1 MNLVFLRATS
11 LLVLPAIL
19 FASRLTTPAAALPDP
34 QRIREIAGWLPAHA
48 AGIGQPIASRAAWE
62 KVAADYPQLNEV
74 IAQAVKA
81 AAKPLERQRDDL
93 FLEFSQN
100 GNRERWQTAENPR
113 RERIQTFAL
122 AECLENKGRFVA
134 PLEQAIAA
142 ICAEK
147 TWVLS
152 AHDRSLRNFHGEAVE
167 IDLGA
172 AMMAGTLATTD
183 YLLGDKLSPATR
195 RLIHENLQRRI
206 FTPYQSVINGKSR
219 SYFWIHGINNW
230 NAVCLDGVTTAAL
243 AELDSPAERAW
254 YIAVAEKNLE
264 YYFAGF
270 TPDGYCVEGLGYW
283 VYGFGNYALLAETI
297 RQATGGHLDLLAQ
310 PPAAQPAL
318 FGARTEILNGIYPSI
333 ADCHP
338 GNQPAPDLMYFLNR
352 RFGWQLPAW
361 SAPELKGEL
370 HNRVTMAFLPSDL
383 PVIHAENNLGEIPW
397 RTGFP
402 QGGVFIFRPG
412 PAAPVPFAACI
423 KGGNNGVSHGHND
436 AGSFSVVAGHNMVI
450 CDPGGEVYT
459 ARTFG
464 PRRYDSKVL
473 NSFGHAVP
481 VVGGQLQHDGSDAKA
496 VILSTNFTEA
506 ADSITFDLRSA
517 YSVAGLKK
525 LERTFV
531 YQRGKSAAL
540 TVTDNA
546 AFAKPNTFE
555 SALITW
561 GTVTRLNG
569 NRLIIQDGDDTV
581 GVDIDTQGQ
590 PCHIKQERIDEDV
603 SNHRQPTRVG
613 IVLDAKATA
622 FQVTLKIQPAAGA
635 NEK

>member
-19 FASRLTTPAAALPDP
+19 FASRLAAPAAALPDP
-34 QRIREIAGWLPAHA
+34 QRIQEIAGWLPAHA
-48 AGIGQPIASRAAWE
+48 AGNGLPIANRAAWE
-62 KVAADYPQLNEV
+62 KVAADYPQIKEV
-74 IAQAVKA
+74 IAQAVKT
-81 AAKPLERQRDDL
+81 AAKPLEPQRDDL

-100 GNRERWQTAENPR
+100 GNRERWQTAEMPR

-122 AECLENKGRFVA
+122 AECLENQGRFVA

-147 TWVLS
+147 TWALS
-152 AHDRSLRNFHGEAVE
+152 AHDRSLRNFHGETVE

-172 AMMAGTLATTD
+172 ASLGGTLATTD

-195 RLIHENLQRRI
+195 RLIHENLARRI
-206 FTPYQSVINGKSR
+206 FAPYEAAINGKSR
-219 SYFWIHGINNW
+219 GFFWIHGINNW

-243 AELDSPAERAW
+243 TELDSPAKRAW
-254 YIAVAEKNLE
+254 YIAVAEKNLD

-270 TPDGYCVEGLGYW
+270 TRDGYCVEGLGYW
-283 VYGFGNYALLAETI
+283 GYGFGNYALLAETI
-297 RQATGGHLDLLAQ
+297 RQATGGHLDLLAE
-310 PPAAQPAL
+310 PSAAQPAL

-338 GNQPAPDLMYFLNR
+338 GSQPAPDLMYFLNR

-383 PVIHAENNLGEIPW
+383 PVIHAGNNLGEIPW

-402 QGGVFIFRPG
+402 QGGVFILRPG
-412 PAAPVPFAACI
+412 PAAPVPFAVCI

-436 AGSFSVVAGHNMVI
+436 AGSFSVVAGNNMVI

-459 ARTFG
+459 SRTFG
-464 PRRYDSKVL
+464 PHRYDSKVL

-496 VILSTNFTEA
+496 VILSTNFTAA
-506 ADSITFDLRSA
+506 ADSLTFDLRSA

-531 YQRGKSAAL
+531 YQRGKSPSL
-540 TVTDNA
+540 TVQDNVVYS
-546 AFAKPNTFE
+546 KPNTFE

-569 NRLIIQDGDDTV
+569 NCLIIQDGDDTV
-581 GVDIDTQGQ
+581 RVDIDTQGQ
-590 PCHIKQERIDEDV
+590 PYHIKQERIDEDV

-613 IVLDAKATA
+613 IELDTKATT
-622 FQVTLKIQPAAGA
+622 FQVTLTIQSVTGA
-635 NEK
+635 TGK

>member
-34 QRIREIAGWLPAHA
+34 QRIQEIAGWLPAHA
-48 AGIGQPIASRAAWE
+48 AGIGQPIANRAAWE

-93 FLEFSQN
+93 FLEYSKN

-195 RLIHENLQRRI
+195 RLIRDNLQRRI
-206 FTPYQSVINGKSR
+206 FTPYQSVINGTSR

-243 AELDSPAERAW
+243 TELDSPAERAW

-506 ADSITFDLRSA
+506 ADSISFDLRSA

-531 YQRGKSAAL
+531 YQRGKSPAL

>member
-48 AGIGQPIASRAAWE
+48 AGIGQPIANRAAWE

-152 AHDRSLRNFHGEAVE
+152 AHDRSLRNFHGETVE

-195 RLIHENLQRRI
+195 RLIRDNLQRRI
-206 FTPYQSVINGKSR
+206 FTPYQSVINGTSR

-243 AELDSPAERAW
+243 TELDSPAERAW

-383 PVIHAENNLGEIPW
+383 PVIHAENNLCEIPW

-412 PAAPVPFAACI
+412 PPRPCRLPRASKAATMA
-423 KGGNNGVSHGHND
+423 
-436 AGSFSVVAGHNMVI
+436 
-450 CDPGGEVYT
+450 
-459 ARTFG
+459 
-464 PRRYDSKVL
+464 
-473 NSFGHAVP
+473 
-481 VVGGQLQHDGSDAKA
+481 
-496 VILSTNFTEA
+496 
-506 ADSITFDLRSA
+506 
-517 YSVAGLKK
+517 
-525 LERTFV
+525 
-531 YQRGKSAAL
+531 
-540 TVTDNA
+540 
-546 AFAKPNTFE
+546 
-555 SALITW
+555 
-561 GTVTRLNG
+561 
-569 NRLIIQDGDDTV
+569 
-581 GVDIDTQGQ
+581 
-590 PCHIKQERIDEDV
+590 
-603 SNHRQPTRVG
+603 
-613 IVLDAKATA
+613 
-622 FQVTLKIQPAAGA
+622 
-635 NEK
+635 

>member
-1 MNLVFLRATS
+1 MKFVFLRATS

-19 FASRLTTPAAALPDP
+19 FSTRLTAPAAALPDP

-48 AGIGQPIASRAAWE
+48 TGIGQPIANRAAWE
-62 KVAADYPQLNEV
+62 KVAADYPQLKEV
-74 IAQAVKA
+74 ISQAVKV
-81 AAKPLERQRDDL
+81 AAKPLEPQRDDL

-100 GNRERWQTAENPR
+100 GNRERWQTAEMPR
-113 RERIQTFAL
+113 RDRIQTFAL
-122 AECLENKGRFVA
+122 AECLENQGRFLA

-142 ICAEK
+142 VCAEK
-147 TWVLS
+147 TWLLS
-152 AHDRSLRNFHGEAVE
+152 AHDRSLRNFHGETIE

-172 AMMAGTLATTD
+172 ASVGCLLATTD
-183 YLLGDKLSPATR
+183 YLLGEKLSPATR
-195 RLIHENLQRRI
+195 RLIHENLARRI
-206 FTPYQSVINGKSR
+206 FTPYEAAINGKSR
-219 SYFWIHGINNW
+219 GFFWIHGINNW
-230 NAVCLDGVTTAAL
+230 NAVCLDGVTSAAL
-243 AELDSPAERAW
+243 TELDSPAERAW
-254 YIAVAEKNLE
+254 YIAVAEKNLD

-270 TPDGYCVEGLGYW
+270 TRDGYCVEGLGYW
-283 VYGFGNYALLAETI
+283 GYGFGNYALLAETI

-310 PPAAQPAL
+310 PVAAQPAL

-338 GNQPAPDLMYFLNR
+338 GNRPAPDLMYFLNR

-361 SAPELKGEL
+361 TSPDLKGEL
-370 HNRVTMAFLPSDL
+370 NNRVTMAFLPSDL
-383 PVIHAENNLGEIPW
+383 PVIHADNNLGEIPW

-436 AGSFSVVAGHNMVI
+436 AGSFSIVAGNTMVI

-459 ARTFG
+459 SRTFG
-464 PRRYDSKVL
+464 PHRYDSKVL
-473 NSFGHAVP
+473 NSYGHAVP
-481 VVGGQLQHDGSDAKA
+481 VVGGQLQHEGSDAKA
-496 VILSTNFTEA
+496 VIVSTNFTA
-506 ADSITFDLRSA
+506 SADSLTFDLRSA

-531 YQRGKSAAL
+531 YQRGIAPSL
-540 TVTDNA
+540 TVLDNA
-546 AFAKPNTFE
+546 AYAKPNSFE

-569 NRLIIQDGDDTV
+569 NRLIIREGDDAV
-581 GVDIDTQGQ
+581 SVDIDTQGL
-590 PCHIKQERIDEDV
+590 PYHLKQELIDEDV

-613 IVLDAKATA
+613 IVLDTKATT
-622 FQVTLKIQPAAGA
+622 FQVTLKIQPVTGA
-635 NEK
+635 TGK